1 MAMLITRFHK
11 LIQSKVLWYIIL
23 GVIIVSF
30 VGFFMPT
37 NRAGARVRDVPSAG
51 ELFGKKVSQ
60 DEYHRAY
67 NNTYIW
73 YIISSG
79 KMIPMT
85 DELTAALRE
94 EAWRRVAV
102 LRKAQAEKIP
112 VTDKELIQ
120 QVQTMPL
127 FHAENGAF
135 DPRVYKAVLQQLGI
149 SPRQAEELFRE
160 QITIYKLM
168 YRPVQAALISPYEL
182 KQAYHLYTDRFV
194 LDYVLIPRAQVEKTV
209 KVTKEAAQ
217 ALFAE
222 NPEAFRMPA
231 KVRVSYVEFP
241 VSNFVAS
248 AEVPEGAAL
257 QVYNKNIE
265 DYRVENTNA
274 NAIVEYKPFE
284 KVEGEINEQIRH
296 MAARKL
302 AVGELQTTWFERH
315 GSTPI
320 TELPAD
326 WPEDYK
332 RLVERR
338 IELIETDHNIGL
350 IEQPEYKRRWNTE
363 PWESQLERA
372 LREWLLD
379 RLESYFDFDGR
390 MSVVSCQLSV
400 AEDQKPRTTDQ
411 GPRTSPPLAEVQ
423 LLTVSRLADVARQD
437 ADFMQVGEVYR
448 DDRAFNVDR
457 LVAELVEAESV
468 PLLPILRYKP
478 SGLRKRAEWE
488 QTWELQR
495 EEDRLTQRREDGKKN
510 GEDLGAFAPLRDIPV
525 PPKYTSADFLKS
537 SYWRLRGKLDVP
549 KERWVSF
556 PHCEGPDGTLVIAWA
571 GYDHLQLARSISAY
585 YVDIQDRLG
594 GRDDPR
600 LVPLLACLLELLP
613 WLKQWHNEVDPE
625 FGERM
630 GDYFQGYV
638 NEEARQLGKT
648 IPEIRAWE
656 PLKKT
661 GGRKKK

>member
-73 YIISSG
+73 YILSSG

-112 VTDKELIQ
+112 VTDKELVQ

-194 LDYVLIPRAQVEKTV
+194 LDYVLIPRAQVEKAVTV
-209 KVTKEAAQ
+209 SKSAAQ

-231 KVRVSYVEFP
+231 KVRVSYVEFS
-241 VSNFVAS
+241 VSNFLAK
-248 AEVPEGAAL
+248 AELPEGAAL

-265 DYRVENTNA
+265 DYRIENTNVD
-274 NAIVEYKPFE
+274 AIVEYKPFE
-284 KVEGEINEQIRH
+284 KVEAEINEQILYVL
-296 MAARKL
+296 ARKL
-302 AVGELQTTWFERH
+302 AVAKA
-315 GSTPI
+315 
-320 TELPAD
+320 TEFVASVEPKAEGGQPDFAGAAKASGLKIKTLPAFGLK
-326 WPEDYK
+326 EDLK
-332 RLVERR
+332 GIDETASFRQAAFRLENDAYTSFSDAIVGKDTVYVMSLEQRYPSFVPTFEAVEKEVMDTAR
-338 IELIETDHNIGL
+338 EDAVTKALA
-350 IEQPEYKRRWNTE
+350 
-363 PWESQLERA
+363 ERA
-372 LREWLLD
+372 LEI
-379 RLESYFDFDGR
+379 EKA
-390 MSVVSCQLSV
+390 V
-400 AEDQKPRTTDQ
+400 AEATKAGTSFKDAVKPFGLKVQTTPEFDITTELKDKYAQTLVGLCVNVPQ
-411 GPRTSPPLAEVQ
+411 GKLCAPAPAKEGVLLAYVSSRKSTDADVGLPAIRQELVDGLSRGRSQ
-423 LLTVSRLADVARQD
+423 RLASAWQGSLLTEGGFKD
-437 ADFMQVGEVYR
+437 
-448 DDRAFNVDR
+448 
-457 LVAELVEAESV
+457 
-468 PLLPILRYKP
+468 
-478 SGLRKRAEWE
+478 
-488 QTWELQR
+488 LQR
-495 EEDRLTQRREDGKKN
+495 KAEK
-510 GEDLGAFAPLRDIPV
+510 
-525 PPKYTSADFLKS
+525 
-537 SYWRLRGKLDVP
+537 
-549 KERWVSF
+549 
-556 PHCEGPDGTLVIAWA
+556 
-571 GYDHLQLARSISAY
+571 
-585 YVDIQDRLG
+585 
-594 GRDDPR
+594 
-600 LVPLLACLLELLP
+600 
-613 WLKQWHNEVDPE
+613 
-625 FGERM
+625 
-630 GDYFQGYV
+630 
-638 NEEARQLGKT
+638 
-648 IPEIRAWE
+648 
-656 PLKKT
+656 
-661 GGRKKK
+661 